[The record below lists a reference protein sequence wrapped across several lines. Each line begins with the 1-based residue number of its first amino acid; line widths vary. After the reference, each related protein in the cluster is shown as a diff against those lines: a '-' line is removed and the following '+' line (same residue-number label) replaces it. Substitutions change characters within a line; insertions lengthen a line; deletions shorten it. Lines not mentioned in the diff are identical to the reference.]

1 MESRNHVGV
10 IFLVDFAQY
19 LSKMQPLGEAV
30 TGTWVQL
37 SCKHYELPIV
47 KNNKINKSVLEA
59 PTLTEGYF

>member
-37 SCKHYELPIV
+37 SCKHCELPIV
-47 KNNKINKSVLEA
+47 KKNLNKSVLEA
-59 PTLTEGYF
+59 PKLTEGYF